1 MNVAPLSSNLSYA
14 LKQLSEI
21 KYNKMKT
28 IDMLTTRKA
37 DYQNTHDKL
46 LKQLDDI
53 SERYYKN
60 TEIPPEVVKKITDM
74 NKDVLEVEKIIDNIT
89 AAIGVIET
97 EL

>member
-1 MNVAPLSSNLSYA
+1 MNIAPLSCNSSYS
-14 LKQLSEI
+14 LKRLSEI
-21 KYNKMKT
+21 KYNKMNT
-28 IDMLTTRKA
+28 IDMLTSRKA
-37 DYQNTHDKL
+37 SYQNAHDKL

-74 NKDVLEVEKIIDNIT
+74 NKDVLEVEKIIDNIA
-89 AAIGVIET
+89 AAICVIET

>member
-1 MNVAPLSSNLSYA
+1 MNIAPLSSNLAYS

-37 DYQNTHDKL
+37 DYQYVHDKL

-89 AAIGVIET
+89 AAIAVIET

>member
-1 MNVAPLSSNLSYA
+1 MNIAPLSSNLAYS
-14 LKQLSEI
+14 LKQLDEI

-37 DYQNTHDKL
+37 YYQRGHDKL

-53 SERYYKN
+53 SEKYYKN

>member
-1 MNVAPLSSNLSYA
+1 MNVAPLSCHLTYS

-21 KYNKMKT
+21 KYNKMTT
-28 IDMLTTRKA
+28 IDMLTSRKD
-37 DYQNTHDKL
+37 DYQRAHERL

-74 NKDVLEVEKIIDNIT
+74 NKDVLEVEKIIDNINI
-89 AAIGVIET
+89 ALKVIKE

>member
-1 MNVAPLSSNLSYA
+1 MNIAPLSSHLSYS

-21 KYNKMKT
+21 KYNKMTT
-28 IDMLTTRKA
+28 IDMLTKRKD
-37 DYQNTHDKL
+37 DYQRAHDKL
-46 LKQLDDI
+46 LNQLDDI

-60 TEIPPEVVKKITDM
+60 TEIPPEVVKKITAM